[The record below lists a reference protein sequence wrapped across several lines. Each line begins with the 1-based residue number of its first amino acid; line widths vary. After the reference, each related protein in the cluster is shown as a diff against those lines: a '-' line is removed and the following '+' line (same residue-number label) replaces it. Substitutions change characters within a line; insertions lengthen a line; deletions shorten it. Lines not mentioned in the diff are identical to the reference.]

1 MTKEE
6 REERDLEQMQTPR
19 RKNVDDSNNKQDDE
33 DDDDDDGYSFIF
45 CIVLYSGIL
54 YVFILTFPMLY
65 SITSLINH
73 LFVHQDLLF
82 SINDKY
88 IYIHFH

>member
-45 CIVLYSGIL
+45 CIILYSGIL
-54 YVFILTFPMLY
+54 CLYINISNVILDNFTYKPFIC
-65 SITSLINH
+65 TSRPVI
-73 LFVHQDLLF
+73 
-82 SINDKY
+82 
-88 IYIHFH
+88 FHKL